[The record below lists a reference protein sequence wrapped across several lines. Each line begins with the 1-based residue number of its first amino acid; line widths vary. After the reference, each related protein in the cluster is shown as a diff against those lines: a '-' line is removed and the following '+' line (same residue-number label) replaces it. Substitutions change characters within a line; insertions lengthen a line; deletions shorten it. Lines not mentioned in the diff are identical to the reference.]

1 MQDIT
6 VFYLRRIFIMNL
18 YYPSKPYIS
27 LTAFYALS
35 LSDYKMNLHSH
46 PSFEIMYVTKGC
58 CEVFIEKEKHIL
70 EGHQF
75 IFIDANLPH
84 RLFIE
89 EHQFC
94 SMLNL
99 EFSCQEE
106 RTKINLS
113 ELVKESGSFLK
124 LCKDSRSH
132 LTGTDIYNLGYSLK
146 DLISQLE
153 LTFSLDDLR
162 IQRQKHLKKFDSDYL
177 ICLLF
182 FRMLLEL
189 SRCLY
194 QGQSTTGAIYLKKA
208 CDYIRKNL
216 TEELRIPEIARYAG
230 INKSYLQSL
239 FSRQMHCTIT
249 DYINRKRLEQAAF
262 LLINSSLTI
271 TDIAFHT
278 GYNSRQHFA
287 ATFEKYYGSGPR
299 AYRQLH
305 GKQLETT
312 TGKERFSEKDG
323 IWNSKPL

>member
-1 MQDIT
+1 M
-6 VFYLRRIFIMNL
+6 
-18 YYPSKPYIS
+18 
-27 LTAFYALS
+27 
-35 LSDYKMNLHSH
+35 
-46 PSFEIMYVTKGC
+46 
-58 CEVFIEKEKHIL
+58 
-70 EGHQF
+70 
-75 IFIDANLPH
+75 
-84 RLFIE
+84 
-89 EHQFC
+89 
-94 SMLNL
+94 
-99 EFSCQEE
+99 
-106 RTKINLS
+106 
-113 ELVKESGSFLK
+113 
-124 LCKDSRSH
+124 
-132 LTGTDIYNLGYSLK
+132 
-146 DLISQLE
+146 ISQLE
-153 LTFSLDDLR
+153 LTLSLDDLR
-162 IQRQKHLKKFDSDYL
+162 IQRQKHLQKFDSDYL

-194 QGQSTTGAIYLKKA
+194 QGQSTTGALYLKKA

>member
-1 MQDIT
+1 
-6 VFYLRRIFIMNL
+6 MNL

-58 CEVFIEKEKHIL
+58 CEVFIEKEKHLL
-70 EGHQF
+70 EAHQF

-89 EHQFC
+89 EDQFC

-113 ELVKESGSFLK
+113 ELIKESDLFLK
-124 LCKDSRSH
+124 LCKDSCSH

-153 LTFSLDDLR
+153 LTLSLDDLR
-162 IQRQKHLKKFDSDYL
+162 LQRQKHLQKFDSDYL

-194 QGQSTTGAIYLKKA
+194 QGQSTTGALYLKKA

-249 DYINRKRLEQAAF
+249 DYEN
-262 LLINSSLTI
+262 
-271 TDIAFHT
+271 DW
-278 GYNSRQHFA
+278 SRQHFC
-287 ATFEKYYGSGPR
+287 
-299 AYRQLH
+299 
-305 GKQLETT
+305 
-312 TGKERFSEKDG
+312 
-323 IWNSKPL
+323 

>member
-1 MQDIT
+1 
-6 VFYLRRIFIMNL
+6 MNL

-70 EGHQF
+70 EVHQF

-113 ELVKESGSFLK
+113 ELVKESDSFLK

-153 LTFSLDDLR
+153 LTLSLDDLR

-182 FRMLLEL
+182 FG
-189 SRCLY
+189 C
-194 QGQSTTGAIYLKKA
+194 
-208 CDYIRKNL
+208 C
-216 TEELRIPEIARYAG
+216 
-230 INKSYLQSL
+230 
-239 FSRQMHCTIT
+239 
-249 DYINRKRLEQAAF
+249 
-262 LLINSSLTI
+262 
-271 TDIAFHT
+271 
-278 GYNSRQHFA
+278 
-287 ATFEKYYGSGPR
+287 
-299 AYRQLH
+299 
-305 GKQLETT
+305 
-312 TGKERFSEKDG
+312 
-323 IWNSKPL
+323 